1 MMCPECGDDK
11 KQELLSTTNEWRHY
25 CPHCDLRYNDK
36 GQKTAIRTA
45 KSGRNGQ
52 EIPLGNHPKNTGGKK
67 GRSGRKPKAFVEWC
81 KSVLEN
87 ETVRAVAESR
97 AKAGDTKV
105 LEFVA
110 KYSQSPAPT
119 QLNVDA
125 TVTFKAVRE

>member
-1 MMCPECGDDK
+1 MSDEKD
-11 KQELLSTTNEWRHY
+11 
-25 CPHCDLRYNDK
+25 
-36 GQKTAIRTA
+36 KTAIRTA

-52 EIPLGNHPKNTGGKK
+52 EIPLGAHPKNTGGKK

-87 ETVRAVAESR
+87 ETVRRVAEAR
-97 AKAGDTKV
+97 AMAGDAKV

-119 QLNVDA
+119 QHTVDA

>member
-1 MMCPECGDDK
+1 MSDE
-11 KQELLSTTNEWRHY
+11 
-25 CPHCDLRYNDK
+25 
-36 GQKTAIRTA
+36 
-45 KSGRNGQ
+45 KSQRKSL
-52 EIPLGNHPKNTGGKK
+52 PSHLTPGNPGNRGGKK

-87 ETVRAVAESR
+87 EKVRETAE
-97 AKAGDTKV
+97 ALAEKGDPRV

>member
-1 MMCPECGDDK
+1 MSEEKSQK
-11 KQELLSTTNEWRHY
+11 KSLPSHLT
-25 CPHCDLRYNDK
+25 P
-36 GQKTAIRTA
+36 
-45 KSGRNGQ
+45 
-52 EIPLGNHPKNTGGKK
+52 GNPGNRGGKK